1 MKTSLISTIIVVT
14 FQLFAAAEQQSSW
27 SGDGWDRRNLR
38 NRTKNRQYNNQAE
51 LTLAITKKNQE
62 KKRGIQ
68 PKRDDGTTTTKP
80 ERQKK
85 QPKEEDTFW
94 DKATFT
100 TPKRTK
106 PTQPIKPPCPTKYDT
121 STIYVAGD
129 TVEVTKEIYVC
140 QDPPY
145 EEYCNVINQDVN
157 WTESE
162 SKLWKSAWLGIGK
175 CEEIK
180 ALKEELVL
188 EEEEEVL
195 EEEKEEVSVAETEE
209 EESLPTCP
217 PPYDWSKTTYQSDEL
232 MEMKSNIFVCRNGYE
247 IYCNIS
253 HWSNSLLKDEN
264 PKAKKLWHE
273 AWEHLGP
280 CQVVEEESEVEE
292 EESKEEDV
300 AVVEHHT
307 ETLEETL
314 EEEIDDE
321 ENGL

>member
-1 MKTSLISTIIVVT
+1 MKTGLITVCIIGVITSQVVS
-14 FQLFAAAEQQSSW
+14 AATEQQSSW
-27 SGDGWDRRNLR
+27 SGDGWNHRNLR

-68 PKRDDGTTTTKP
+68 PKRDDGTTTAKP

-85 QPKEEDTFW
+85 QPKKEDTFW
-94 DKATFT
+94 AIT

-157 WTESE
+157 WTEE
-162 SKLWKSAWLGIGK
+162 EEKLWKDAWLGIGK

-188 EEEEEVL
+188 EEEDDETL
-195 EEEKEEVSVAETEE
+195 VAETEE
-209 EESLPTCP
+209 EESPPACP
-217 PPYDWSKTTYQSDEL
+217 PPYNWSKTTYQSGEL

-253 HWSNSLLKDEN
+253 HWSNSLLKEDS
-264 PKAKKLWHE
+264 KAKKLWHE

-280 CQVVEEESEVEE
+280 CQVIVEVDESEVEDDE
-292 EESKEEDV
+292 QNEVE
-300 AVVEHHT
+300 VVDET

-314 EEEIDDE
+314 EEEIDEE

>member
-1 MKTSLISTIIVVT
+1 MKTSLISICIIGVILQAV
-14 FQLFAAAEQQSSW
+14 ASAAEQQSSW
-27 SGDGWDRRNLR
+27 SGDGWNHRNLR

-85 QPKEEDTFW
+85 QPKEGDTFW
-94 DKATFT
+94 DKAIT

-140 QDPPY
+140 QDSPY
-145 EEYCNVINQDVN
+145 EEYCNIIEQDDT

-162 SKLWKSAWLGIGK
+162 INLWKDAWLGIGK
-175 CEEIK
+175 CEEMK
-180 ALKEELVL
+180 DLKEELVV
-188 EEEEEVL
+188 EEEEVL
-195 EEEKEEVSVAETEE
+195 EEEEEEEETEE
-209 EESLPTCP
+209 EESPPTCP
-217 PPYDWSKTTYQSDEL
+217 PPYNWSKTTYLPGEL
-232 MEMKSNIFVCRNGYE
+232 MEMKSNIFSCRNGYE

-253 HWSNSLLKDEN
+253 HWSNSLLKEDS
-264 PKAKKLWHE
+264 KAKMLWHD

-280 CQVVEEESEVEE
+280 CQVVEEEESEE
-292 EESKEEDV
+292 EEEEVEVEDEI
-300 AVVEHHT
+300 VVEHHT
-307 ETLEETL
+307 ETLEKTL
-314 EEEIDDE
+314 KEEIDEE